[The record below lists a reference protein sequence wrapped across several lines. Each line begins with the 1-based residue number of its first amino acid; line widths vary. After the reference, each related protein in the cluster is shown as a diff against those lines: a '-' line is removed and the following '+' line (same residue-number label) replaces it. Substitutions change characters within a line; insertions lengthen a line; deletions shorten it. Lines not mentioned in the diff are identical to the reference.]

1 MLHEQLGPD
10 LGEEVGGGQARH
22 YSIRLASSPISWLLI
37 S

>member
-1 MLHEQLGPD
+1 MLDEELGPD

-22 YSIRLASSPISWLLI
+22 DPIRLSAPISWLLI